1 MTAFTKAE
9 VDARETSSGDRVA
22 FEFEV
27 TQSSQ
32 RNRSKSV
39 SDTQRHRS
47 DTEDGSEART
57 TGSALQP
64 LEDLFSITNEIKK
77 VRRRHSLSSPGHAA
91 RTICGHGFLVL
102 WRRLRC

>member
-9 VDARETSSGDRVA
+9 VDARETSSGDNAA

-27 TQSSQ
+27 TRSSQ

-64 LEDLFSITNEIKK
+64 LLADLFSITSEIKK
-77 VRRRHSLSSPGHAA
+77 VRSTIEHS
-91 RTICGHGFLVL
+91 VL
-102 WRRLRC
+102 FWVMSLLRLGA